1 MQYYIEILIIMKRV
15 ITAMEKVQVKT
26 SSSLDAAETSFK
38 NIMVSENKSDP
49 RVKPEDSSPEDC
61 SILRRALLSPLK
73 PSPKNLYLINP
84 PVEFGTN
91 NVFLQDRS
99 SQTTHM
105 LPHLVTVKEE
115 ISEEYICS
123 FPGEDGSVMDENNDK
138 TSDKVSSAETDSDQ
152 DDSEIYPVLLCTP
165 DLQVP
170 TNTVSSNFPV
180 TSLTHNASERCNKRN
195 DAHKNYGETI
205 EPASIK
211 DGVTRVDL
219 MHMCKLCNKCF
230 DSQYSLNYH
239 KIFHSKLKH
248 YMCDYCGIFF
258 VRKVLE
264 RHLKIHTD
272 ERPFEC
278 EECGRTFKEKTIL
291 RKHLRIHYGERNY
304 MCELCGKKFVSLEN
318 LGVHKYCHLDRAIMK
333 MKCQFCER
341 KFATRQRLKKHVRT
355 HSGERP
361 HLCEV
366 CCRGFSSKS
375 HLERHKLTHT
385 EENRFYCNYCNYSFI
400 QKGNFKL
407 HTYTKAC
414 QPSFDK
420 TKNEDYSSKP
430 KRRDAFLSQVCDC
443 DICGQHFS
451 KKMYLESHL
460 RSHQN
465 NSN

>member
-1 MQYYIEILIIMKRV
+1 MS
-15 ITAMEKVQVKT
+15 KT
-26 SSSLDAAETSFK
+26 DVF
-38 NIMVSENKSDP
+38 
-49 RVKPEDSSPEDC
+49 
-61 SILRRALLSPLK
+61 
-73 PSPKNLYLINP
+73 NP
-84 PVEFGTN
+84 
-91 NVFLQDRS
+91 Q
-99 SQTTHM
+99 
-105 LPHLVTVKEE
+105 
-115 ISEEYICS
+115 ISEEYICP
-123 FPGEDGSVMDENNDK
+123 FPGEDESVKDENIDK

-152 DDSEIYPVLLCTP
+152 DDSDIYPVLLCTP

-170 TNTVSSNFPV
+170 TNTVSSNRPYLPKFRHLNRSTIFCNLSSRDGTTRV
-180 TSLTHNASERCNKRN
+180 LSQLLTSSMSSLLVWKWWVDSDFSSYQSLFEDSMRQISTQEENDFKFLDSDQLRSCHSNISEGCSRMLIGNSCKKYKKHKIKGNKRN
-195 DAHKNYGETI
+195 DAHKNHGEAI
-205 EPASIK
+205 ELASIK

-219 MHMCKLCNKCF
+219 MHVCKLCNKCF

-264 RHLKIHTD
+264 RHLKVHTD

-318 LGVHKYCHLDRAIMK
+318 LGVHKYSHLDRAIMK

-341 KFATRQRLKKHVRT
+341 KFATRQRLKKHIRT

-385 EENRFYCNYCNYSFI
+385 EEKRFYCNYCNYSFI

-420 TKNEDYSSKP
+420 TKNEDYSSKS
-430 KRRDAFLSQVCDC
+430 KRRDAFLSQVCNC

-465 NSN
+465 NSK

>member
-1 MQYYIEILIIMKRV
+1 MKP
-15 ITAMEKVQVKT
+15 
-26 SSSLDAAETSFK
+26 
-38 NIMVSENKSDP
+38 MVV
-49 RVKPEDSSPEDC
+49 VKPEDSSPEDC

-180 TSLTHNASERCNKRN
+180 TSLTHNASER
-195 DAHKNYGETI
+195 
-205 EPASIK
+205 
-211 DGVTRVDL
+211 
-219 MHMCKLCNKCF
+219 F
-230 DSQYSLNYH
+230 
-239 KIFHSKLKH
+239 
-248 YMCDYCGIFF
+248 
-258 VRKVLE
+258 LE

-400 QKGNFKL
+400 QKETKPVAHLNGRVWSPSRLTEKL
-407 HTYTKAC
+407 KPGGHGAVQDK
-414 QPSFDK
+414 PSGSSSTSRALGTRFD
-420 TKNEDYSSKP
+420 D
-430 KRRDAFLSQVCDC
+430 RGGIA
-443 DICGQHFS
+443 
-451 KKMYLESHL
+451 
-460 RSHQN
+460 
-465 NSN
+465 

>member
-1 MQYYIEILIIMKRV
+1 MGQINHETHGGMGPWDRQTMRL
-15 ITAMEKVQVKT
+15 ME
-26 SSSLDAAETSFK
+26 E
-38 NIMVSENKSDP
+38 
-49 RVKPEDSSPEDC
+49 VKPEDTSPEDC

-91 NVFLQDRS
+91 FQNVFRSSHVSVTSVAPKPVLQDRS

-105 LPHLVTVKEE
+105 LQHLVTVKEE
-115 ISEEYICS
+115 SDVVNPQISEEYICP
-123 FPGEDGSVMDENNDK
+123 FPGEDGSVMDESIDK

-152 DDSEIYPVLLCTP
+152 DDSEIYPVLL
-165 DLQVP
+165 
-170 TNTVSSNFPV
+170 
-180 TSLTHNASERCNKRN
+180 
-195 DAHKNYGETI
+195 
-205 EPASIK
+205 
-211 DGVTRVDL
+211 VDL

-318 LGVHKYCHLDRAIMK
+318 LGVHKYSHLDRAIMK
-333 MKCQFCER
+333 MKCQFCEQ
-341 KFATRQRLKKHVRT
+341 KFATRQRLKKHIRT

-385 EENRFYCNYCNYSFI
+385 EEKRFYCNYCNYSFI

-465 NSN
+465 NSK

>member
-1 MQYYIEILIIMKRV
+1 
-15 ITAMEKVQVKT
+15 
-26 SSSLDAAETSFK
+26 
-38 NIMVSENKSDP
+38 
-49 RVKPEDSSPEDC
+49 
-61 SILRRALLSPLK
+61 
-73 PSPKNLYLINP
+73 
-84 PVEFGTN
+84 
-91 NVFLQDRS
+91 
-99 SQTTHM
+99 M

-115 ISEEYICS
+115 ISEEYICP
-123 FPGEDGSVMDENNDK
+123 FPGEDGSVMDENIDK

-180 TSLTHNASERCNKRN
+180 TSLTHNASER
-195 DAHKNYGETI
+195 
-205 EPASIK
+205 
-211 DGVTRVDL
+211 
-219 MHMCKLCNKCF
+219 F
-230 DSQYSLNYH
+230 
-239 KIFHSKLKH
+239 
-248 YMCDYCGIFF
+248 
-258 VRKVLE
+258 LE

-318 LGVHKYCHLDRAIMK
+318 LGVHKYSHLDHAIMK

-385 EENRFYCNYCNYSFI
+385 EEKRFYCNYCNYSFI

-420 TKNEDYSSKP
+420 TKNKDYSSKP